1 MEKNFPSLKNLENL
15 LKTLNYIMYMS
26 GVDPSTVHFSD
37 ETSVVKT
44 TPNRSYGH
52 VKKGLPAV
60 EIQRYASNCNY
71 TVNLLHSRF
80 GIDNFNILEGP
91 SDGFEMIHFFEES
104 LQAIDHVGNPVL
116 ANRDVIVMD
125 NCGFHHGVFAEN
137 QLRLMLRNRSVELI
151 FQPPYSPEFNSCEFC
166 FRSMKAYLRQHEQFS
181 INFTELAIIQ
191 GLQRI
196 TPAIS
201 QNIFSHCGFV
211 I

>member
-1 MEKNFPSLKNLENL
+1 
-15 LKTLNYIMYMS
+15 MYMS
-26 GVDPSTVHFSD
+26 GVDPSTVHFFD

-52 VKKGLPAV
+52 SKKGLPAV

-91 SDGFEMIHFFEES
+91 SNGFEMIHFFEES
-104 LQAIDHVGNPVL
+104 LQAVDHVGNPVL
-116 ANRDVIVMD
+116 ANGDVIVMD

-137 QLRLMLRNRSVELI
+137 QLYLMVRNRSVELI

-166 FRSMKAYLRQHEQFS
+166 FRSTKAYLRQHEQFS

-191 GLQRI
+191 GL
-196 TPAIS
+196 
-201 QNIFSHCGFV
+201 
-211 I
+211 